1 MISDDFDF
9 FVTTPGAI
17 SAVQVYPENDTFTIE
32 PSRERGGVVYQ
43 RLCSTVWR
51 FVGPDF
57 TLLYAVEQSADRCEY
72 VGFEIKL
79 KSGMSYW
86 QGVFSLNAGKWFP
99 DQSYVTISAKPDDS
113 YLCITDGWDKEVN
126 VLDLGLTPKTVR
138 SLVGDIEEYT
148 VSLNGG
154 EDPEVFNT
162 DITYLLPVPVASW
175 ALKTRLLKEH
185 PPDEFSG
192 FQYEKIETYAREI
205 LTSGCSGGVPVQPP
219 GSGWIF
225 VSGDCP
231 GTGESEWVRKPAT
244 YFLINYLGVIYYT
257 FPGSGII
264 EYTQDEYYYSIVG
277 YNDAVIDEYD
287 NGLSYMDLIGY
298 FAGNCG
304 LTVKSDFFGIN
315 PVGGAP
321 ANTPY
326 EKAAANLQD
335 LILFQKTDV
344 KRAAADENATIA
356 KITFKRLLEVLWEC
370 FQVRWDIS
378 GAELILEHISFFD
391 QTDGL
396 DLLALHP
403 KRLAAKNAYTYLDG
417 EIPAEE
423 RWKWM
428 DDTGDQDFDGLP
440 VVYSGACAGADAEEI
455 PVREITTN
463 IEVVAG
469 SGNNI
474 SESGFC
480 LVAAVDVS
488 GTLSVISE
496 VGAISGVSRFNGP
509 LSRANLL
516 AAYFL
521 HKRPLISGN
530 LNGADVTFDSAR
542 RIKKQE
548 PFEIPIL
555 PADELTFGYSD
566 LHRSGIGYGEIEKA
580 VYDAKKR
587 VMRIELL
594 H

>member
-1 MISDDFDF
+1 M
-9 FVTTPGAI
+9 
-17 SAVQVYPENDTFTIE
+17 
-32 PSRERGGVVYQ
+32 
-43 RLCSTVWR
+43 
-51 FVGPDF
+51 
-57 TLLYAVEQSADRCEY
+57 
-72 VGFEIKL
+72 
-79 KSGMSYW
+79 
-86 QGVFSLNAGKWFP
+86 NAGKWFP
-99 DQSYVTISAKPDDS
+99 DQSYVAISAKPNDS

-162 DITYLLPVPVASW
+162 DITYLLPAPVASW
-175 ALKTRLLKEH
+175 ALKTRLEREY
-185 PPDEFSG
+185 PPTEFLG
-192 FQYEKIETYAREI
+192 FTYELLETYVREEA
-205 LTSGCSGGVPVQPP
+205 TTNCVADVPTAPP
-219 GSGWIF
+219 GSGWLF
-225 VSGDCP
+225 VSEDCGGA
-231 GTGESEWVRKPAT
+231 GTSVWARKPAT
-244 YFLINYLGVIYYT
+244 YFSINYLDVVYRDPLDFDTILY
-257 FPGSGII
+257 
-264 EYTQDEYYYSIVG
+264 EQDEYYYGIAG
-277 YNDAVIDEYD
+277 QAGATADEYD
-287 NGLSYMDLIGY
+287 NGLLYMDVVGY
-298 FAGNCG
+298 FSGNCG

-315 PVGGAP
+315 PVGDAP
-321 ANTPY
+321 VNTAY

-356 KITFKRLLEVLWEC
+356 KITLKRLLEVLWEC
-370 FQVRWDIS
+370 FQVQWEIS
-378 GAELILEHISFFD
+378 GTDLILEHISFFD
-391 QTDGL
+391 QADGL
-396 DLLALHP
+396 DLLALHT
-403 KRLAAKNAYTYLDG
+403 KRLTARNAYTYLDG
-417 EIPAEE
+417 QIPAEE

-440 VVYSGACAGADAEEI
+440 IVYSGACAGTDAVEI

-496 VGAISGVSRFNGP
+496 VGVITGVSRFNGP

-555 PADELTFGYSD
+555 PVDELTFGYSD